1 MSRITARSSVILQ
14 SCHAVLLDP
23 KNRIALLRLWEP
35 EVTKILFEN
44 REMYVE
50 LCKTET

>member
-14 SCHAVLLDP
+14 GSHPALLDS

-35 EVTKILFEN
+35 ELTKILFAN